1 MNRTKCSKNNFW
13 EDNMKK
19 ITSVIIAF
27 VTMLALSVTSFAAYR
42 AKAGTS
48 GWTSKDEWYL
58 WSQGASS
65 SSVVRQVG
73 CRTVAYAK
81 LIAEAGYANFA
92 NPDEFSTYLVN
103 NGLVNDSYQE
113 TTAGK
118 APDMYTN
125 GAIKFCGKESL
136 TYNWFGKKY
145 YYSKKT
151 VNKKIMNLLN
161 DGYYLCLMGPSH
173 TTYVL
178 RGASLDAGKALISD
192 SWADWAYS
200 SYANE
205 IAYTKYNLAKFN
217 NIWKFKVEPKQESV
231 VQTEMEEVTIPDGAY
246 NIQSNNYLLVE
257 VANNDAWNGANIRL
271 NTWYEDTHELY
282 IYNDGTGWY
291 RIKHIY
297 SGRNLAVEGEVAGNG
312 ANVIL
317 WDEYNSD
324 AQRWKFFKNGDGL
337 YIKNALGYYLD
348 INKADLTAG
357 SNIQTWEKNDSLA
370 QKFYVT
376 KIDGYGMISYN
387 VDHDLVINWS
397 QDYDDSTAVGSVN
410 AGEIVKLCER
420 NGKFAY
426 IRYRNILEGWC
437 SGKYVVDV

>member
-1 MNRTKCSKNNFW
+1 
-13 EDNMKK
+13 MKK
-19 ITSVIIAF
+19 ALSVFTAL
-27 VTMLALSVTSFAAYR
+27 VTMLVVSVTSFAAYT
-42 AKAGTS
+42 AKSGKA
-48 GWTSKDEWYL
+48 GWTSKDQWYL

-65 SSVVRQVG
+65 SSVVRQAG

-81 LIAEAGYANFA
+81 MIAEAGYAGFA
-92 NPDEFSTYLVN
+92 NPDEFSGYLVD
-103 NGLVNDSYQE
+103 NGLVNSRYQE
-113 TTAGK
+113 TYAGK

-136 TYNWFGKKY
+136 TYSKNGKRY
-145 YYSKKT
+145 YYSKST
-151 VNKKIMNLLN
+151 ANKKIMNLLN

-178 RGASLDAGKALISD
+178 RGASLDTGKALISD

-205 IAYTKYNLAKFN
+205 IAYTKYNLARFS
-217 NIWKFKVEPKQESV
+217 NIWKFKVEPNQESAA
-231 VQTEMEEVTIPDGAY
+231 QTEMQEITIADGAY
-246 NIQSNNYLLVE
+246 NIQSNNNLFVD
-257 VANNDAWNGANIRL
+257 VANNDIWNGTNIRL
-271 NTWYEDTHELY
+271 NTWSEGANDFY

-291 RIKHIY
+291 RIRHIY
-297 SGRNLAVEGEVAGNG
+297 SRKHLAVEGEVAGNG

-324 AQRWKFFKNGDGL
+324 AQRWKFFTNGDGV

-348 INKADLTAG
+348 INKADLSAG
-357 SNIQTWEKNDSLA
+357 TNIQTWEKNDTLA
-370 QKFYVT
+370 QKFYVN

-387 VDHDLVINWS
+387 VDHDLVIHWS
-397 QDYDDSTAVGSVN
+397 QDYYDSTSVGTVN

-420 NGKFAY
+420 DGRFAY
-426 IRYRNILEGWC
+426 IKYRNILEGWC
-437 SGKYVVDV
+437 SGKYVLSV